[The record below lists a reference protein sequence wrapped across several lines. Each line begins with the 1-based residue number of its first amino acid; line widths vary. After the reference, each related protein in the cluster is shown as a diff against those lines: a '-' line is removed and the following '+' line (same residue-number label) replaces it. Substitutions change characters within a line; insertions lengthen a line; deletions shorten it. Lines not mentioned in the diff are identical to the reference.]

1 MTFPEIQK
9 ALDRHV
15 VQYMAEASGSFG
27 PTETFW
33 RIRRFTNEWITKEMA
48 RAILRS
54 LTDRGFCEY
63 RRGLFT
69 EDGEVA
75 GAGYGLTRQGLVYY
89 EQLMAEDDGDI
100 GD

>member
-1 MTFPEIQK
+1 MVFNKIQK

-15 VQYMAEASGSFG
+15 VQYMAEAAGSFG

-33 RIRRFTNEWITKEMA
+33 RISRFTNEWITREMA
-48 RAILRS
+48 RAILRN

-63 RRGLFT
+63 RQGLFT
-69 EDGEVA
+69 EDGEAA
-75 GAGYGLTRQGLVYY
+75 GAGYGLTRKGLVYY
-89 EQLMAEDDGDI
+89 EQLMAEEDGEI